1 MRRSALG
8 LSGGST
14 RREGHAGYVRGQKLG
29 TAEMLPLR
37 IDAGDEVRLV
47 FGIPY
52 PLGVVGHEQ
61 GVLAKG
67 REPAVQAN
75 GKVLQMGTRGRQVR
89 RGGGGVGP
97 GRSAGWHKRR
107 LR

>member
-29 TAEMLPLR
+29 AAEMLPLR

-47 FGIPY
+47 LGIPY
-52 PLGVVGHEQ
+52 PLGVVGHGQSMVTE
-61 GVLAKG
+61 G
-67 REPAVQAN
+67 REPAVQAY
-75 GKVLQMGTRGRQVR
+75 GKVLQIGPGRRQVR
-89 RGGGGVGP
+89 RGGGDDGP
-97 GRSAGWHKRR
+97 DGGAG
-107 LR
+107 